1 MALYC
6 CRRKRWD
13 RSKGH
18 TSNKPLREAICH
30 SDSNGG
36 SLWVEICNG
45 SIGCK
50 VKSTGARVRNA
61 SVGRWKVVGSQLEG
75 VDRA

>member
-1 MALYC
+1 MALHC

-18 TSNKPLREAICH
+18 ASNRPLREAIRH
-30 SDSNGG
+30 SDSDGG

-45 SIGCK
+45 SAGRK
-50 VKSTGARVRNA
+50 VKSTGTGVGDA
-61 SVGRWKVVGSQLEG
+61 SVGRWKVGG
-75 VDRA
+75 ITAGRCG